1 MRPAKKPKNR
11 PSYTS
16 DAEGNVHI
24 TFAAYDR
31 ETAMC
36 ERIKKDADE
45 QKKKSRFLFMYK
57 TSFPLVRDMERMD
70 LEKNF
75 GKYFV
80 YLLFYYE
87 NDIPELHNNLEYQ
100 ASKKYLNRLFQKKVI
115 FEDNEDENE
124 NTDKE

>member
-1 MRPAKKPKNR
+1 MSTARKPKNE

-24 TFAAYDR
+24 TFEAYDK

-36 ERIKKDADE
+36 EQIKEDADE
-45 QKKKSRFLFMYK
+45 QKKKSRYLFMYK

-70 LEKNF
+70 LDRDFSKF
-75 GKYFV
+75 FT

-87 NDIPELHNNLEYQ
+87 NDIPELKDNREYQ
-100 ASKKYLNRLFQKKVI
+100 ASRKYLNRLFRRKVI
-115 FEDNEDENE
+115 FKDGDEA
-124 NTDKE
+124 DKG

>member
-1 MRPAKKPKNR
+1 MRPAKKPKNK

-75 GKYFV
+75 SKYFV

-100 ASKKYLNRLFQKKVI
+100 ASKKYLNKLFQKKVI
-115 FEDNEDENE
+115 FEDDVDENE